1 VYHKEHVDKKVI
13 MPYTIFVESTDFNT
27 GVTEL
32 NLLAI
37 GWLRWWVRGGTR
49 FPSG

>member
-1 VYHKEHVDKKVI
+1 
-13 MPYTIFVESTDFNT
+13 M

-37 GWLRWWVRGGTR
+37 GWLRWWVRSGIR